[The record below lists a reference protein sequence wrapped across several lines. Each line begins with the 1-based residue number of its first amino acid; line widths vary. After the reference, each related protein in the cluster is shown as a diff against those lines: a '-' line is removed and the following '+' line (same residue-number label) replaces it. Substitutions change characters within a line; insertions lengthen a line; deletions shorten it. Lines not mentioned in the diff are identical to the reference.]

1 MDERRRFERVTIP
14 ANAKL
19 YCQDQQGKRLGAV
32 RALGRGGLLLDTRDH
47 FHPGSV
53 QEVVLVSEDG
63 DIRRKLRL
71 VARYISPEGVGFAF
85 AALEPDAAV
94 EVGVIIGKYYAG
106 PK

>member
-32 RALGRGGLLLDTRDH
+32 RALGRGGLMLDNRDD

-53 QEVVLVSEDG
+53 QEVTLVSEREG
-63 DIRRKLRL
+63 IRLKLRL
-71 VARYISPEGVGFAF
+71 IARYVGPEGVGFAF
-85 AALEPDAAV
+85 ATLDPDAAV
-94 EVGVIIGKYYAG
+94 EIGVIIGKYYAG